1 MALSNSSARWGAI
14 AQVFHWV
21 IVWAL
26 LAQFVLASAAEDLP
40 AGVGKLATLAR
51 HKSIGITILL
61 LAVLRLAW
69 RWSQRSHSPALPADL
84 KRYERV
90 LAQLIHLGL
99 YGLLFALP
107 LSGWLMSSAKHYTV
121 SWFGWVTLPDLV
133 APNEALFEVLKG
145 THELLANAL
154 LALAALHVAAAL
166 VHHFVRKDTVLTR
179 MLPFGGQAGA
189 RAVVMLL
196 AVLLGAWGLWQLL
209 PGAAATAGSERA
221 AASAPV
227 SAPDIDAGSGS
238 STAAWFSTA
247 QQGSLEFEFVQA
259 GAATRGRFGQFAADI
274 DFTPGAA
281 PSGRFDV
288 RIAVS
293 SIDTQDKERN
303 GQLLTAGLFD
313 VARFAEARYV
323 ATRFS
328 ANAGGY
334 IAYGQL
340 SLRGVTR
347 EVPLQFT
354 YTPTSADGKS
364 GPVLAGSATLKRL
377 DFGVGEGEWKST
389 EWIADEVRVLF
400 SLPLMPHR

>member
-1 MALSNSSARWGAI
+1 MALSNSSARWGAVSQ
-14 AQVFHWV
+14 AFHWV

-26 LAQFVLASAAEDLP
+26 LAQFVLASVAEELP
-40 AGVGKLATLAR
+40 IGLDKLATLAR

-69 RWSQRSHSPALPADL
+69 RWSQRSHSPSLPADL

-133 APNEALFEVLKG
+133 APNETLFEVLKG

-154 LALAALHVAAAL
+154 LVLAALHVAAAL
-166 VHHFVRKDTVLTR
+166 LHHFMRKDTVLTR

-196 AVLLGAWGLWQLL
+196 AVLLGGWGLWQML
-209 PGAAATAGSERA
+209 PSQATAGSERA

-227 SAPDIDAGSGS
+227 SAADIDAGAGNS
-238 STAAWFSTA
+238 SAAWVSDA
-247 QQGSLEFEFVQA
+247 QHGSLEFEFVQA

-313 VARFAEARYV
+313 VARFAEARYM

-354 YTPTSADGKS
+354 YTPASADGKS

-389 EWIADEVRVLF
+389 EWISDEVRVLF

>member
-1 MALSNSSARWGAI
+1 MALSNSSARWGAVSQ
-14 AQVFHWV
+14 AFHWV

-26 LAQFVLASAAEDLP
+26 LAQFVLASVAEELP
-40 AGVGKLATLAR
+40 IGLDKLATLAR
-51 HKSIGITILL
+51 HKSIGITLLL

-84 KRYERV
+84 KRYERL
-90 LAQLIHLGL
+90 LAQLIHPGL

-133 APNEALFEVLKG
+133 APNETLFEVLKG

-196 AVLLGAWGLWQLL
+196 AVLLGGWGLWQML
-209 PGAAATAGSERA
+209 PSQATAGSERA

-227 SAPDIDAGSGS
+227 SAADIDAGAGNS
-238 STAAWFSTA
+238 SAAWVSDA
-247 QQGSLEFEFVQA
+247 QHGSLEFEFVQA

-313 VARFAEARYV
+313 VARFAEARYM

-354 YTPTSADGKS
+354 YTAALPDGKS

-377 DFGVGEGEWKST
+377 EFGVGEGEWKST
-389 EWIADEVRVLF
+389 EWISDEVRVLF
-400 SLPLMPHR
+400 SLPLMPRR

>member
-1 MALSNSSARWGAI
+1 MALSNSSARWGAV

-26 LAQFVLASAAEDLP
+26 LAQFVLASAAEELP

-69 RWSQRSHSPALPADL
+69 RWSQRAHSPALPADL

-90 LAQLIHLGL
+90 LAQLIHPGL

-121 SWFGWVTLPDLV
+121 SWFGWFTLPDLV
-133 APNEALFEVLKG
+133 APDESLFELLKG

-154 LALAALHVAAAL
+154 LVLAALHVAAAL
-166 VHHFVRKDTVLTR
+166 MHHFVRKDTVLTR

-189 RAVVMLL
+189 RAGVMLL
-196 AVLLGAWGLWQLL
+196 AVLLGAWGLWQML
-209 PGAAATAGSERA
+209 PSQATSGSERA
-221 AASAPV
+221 TSIAPV
-227 SAPDIDAGSGS
+227 SATDVAAGAGSS
-238 STAAWFSTA
+238 PTAWVSDA

-323 ATRFS
+323 ATAFT

-334 IAYGQL
+334 SAQGQL
-340 SLRGVTR
+340 SLRGITR

-354 YTPTSADGKS
+354 YTPAAADGKR

-389 EWIADEVRVLF
+389 EWIADEVKVLF
-400 SLPLMPHR
+400 NLPLQAHQ

>member
-1 MALSNSSARWGAI
+1 MALSNSSARWGAVSQ
-14 AQVFHWV
+14 AFHWV

-26 LAQFVLASAAEDLP
+26 LAQFVLASVAEELP
-40 AGVGKLATLAR
+40 IGLDKLATLAR
-51 HKSIGITILL
+51 HKSIGITLLL

-84 KRYERV
+84 KRYERL
-90 LAQLIHLGL
+90 LAQLIHPGL

-133 APNEALFEVLKG
+133 APNETLFEVLKG

-154 LALAALHVAAAL
+154 LVLAALHVAAAL
-166 VHHFVRKDTVLTR
+166 LHHFMRKDTVLTR

-196 AVLLGAWGLWQLL
+196 AVLLGGWGLWQML
-209 PGAAATAGSERA
+209 PSQATAGSERA

-227 SAPDIDAGSGS
+227 SAADIDAGAGNS
-238 STAAWFSTA
+238 SAAWSSDA
-247 QQGSLEFEFVQA
+247 QHGSLEFEFVQA

-313 VARFAEARYV
+313 VARFAEARYM

-347 EVPLQFT
+347 EVRV
-354 YTPTSADGKS
+354 S
-364 GPVLAGSATLKRL
+364 LAPQPAAALHGA
-377 DFGVGEGEWKST
+377 V
-389 EWIADEVRVLF
+389 VRVRGHGARKWDARRGPEIQGQSMTPRF
-400 SLPLMPHR
+400 RCTKRSACVCH

>member
-1 MALSNSSARWGAI
+1 MALSNSSARWGAVSQ
-14 AQVFHWV
+14 AFHWV

-26 LAQFVLASAAEDLP
+26 LAQFVLASVAEELP
-40 AGVGKLATLAR
+40 IGLDKLATLAR
-51 HKSIGITILL
+51 HKSIGITLLL

-84 KRYERV
+84 KRYERL
-90 LAQLIHLGL
+90 LAQLIHPGL

-107 LSGWLMSSAKHYTV
+107 LSGWLMSSAKNYTV

-133 APNEALFEVLKG
+133 APNETLFEVLKG

-154 LALAALHVAAAL
+154 LVLAALHVAAAL
-166 VHHFVRKDTVLTR
+166 LHHFMRKDTVLTR

-196 AVLLGAWGLWQLL
+196 AVLLGGWGLWQML
-209 PGAAATAGSERA
+209 PSQATAGSERA

-227 SAPDIDAGSGS
+227 SAADIDAGAGNS
-238 STAAWFSTA
+238 SAAWVSDA
-247 QQGSLEFEFVQA
+247 QHGSLEFEFVQA

-313 VARFAEARYV
+313 VARFAEARYM

-354 YTPTSADGKS
+354 YTPASADGKS

-389 EWIADEVRVLF
+389 EWISDEVRVLF
-400 SLPLMPHR
+400 SLPLMPRR